1 MPSTGL
7 YIFERDCRV
16 DDNPTLSLIASQVDY
31 LICLYCVK
39 PLDKFAKIYSQ
50 TTASSAQR
58 GYIKQ
63 TLLQLHQRLTGFGQ
77 HLVVIQAN
85 INPLIAELIVR
96 HHITHIAYSQ
106 YAGSYEQST
115 WISLQQQYPA
125 ITFLSTDGNSLFA
138 QQQLPFEI
146 EELPE
151 SFTAFRKVVETIKE
165 NKPYKSI
172 KKLPP
177 SPLNLMFTL
186 PEHIAEANNFYFK
199 GGELNAQL
207 HLNEYF
213 STPAASHY
221 KETRNALQGKHF
233 STQFSPYLAHGAL
246 SPRQIMQSLNDYE
259 EAHGANESS
268 YWIYFEIL
276 WREYFYWYGR
286 KYQERLFFLSG
297 IGKNT
302 PLLDFC
308 PTRFTAWCNGNTPFS
323 LVNALMHQ
331 LNLSGWMSNRG
342 RQIVASCLINELGID
357 WRYGAAYFE
366 QRLIDYDV
374 SSNWGNWQYIAGV
387 GADPRGGRH
396 FNIEK
401 QTQMYDPKG
410 EFICRWKS
418 TTTAG

>member
-1 MPSTGL
+1 MPSIGL
-7 YIFERDCRV
+7 YVFERDCRV
-16 DDNPTLSLIASQVDY
+16 DDNSTLSLLACQVDY
-31 LICLYCVK
+31 LICLYCVE
-39 PLDKFAKIYSQ
+39 PMDKFAKNFSQ

-63 TLLQLHQRLTGFGQ
+63 TLLQLHQRLVGFGQ
-77 HLVVIQAN
+77 HLMVVEAN

-96 HHITHIAYSQ
+96 YQITHIAYSR
-106 YAGSYEQST
+106 YAGSYEQSA
-115 WISLQQQYPA
+115 WKSLKQQYPA
-125 ITFLSTDGNSLFA
+125 ITFVSTVTNNLFE
-138 QQQLPFEI
+138 QWQLPFEI
-146 EELPE
+146 EKLPE
-151 SFTAFRKVVETIKE
+151 SFTAFRKVTETIKV
-165 NKPYKSI
+165 NKPYTNI
-172 KKLPP
+172 KGLPP
-177 SPLNLMFTL
+177 SPLNLIFTL
-186 PEHIAEANNFYFK
+186 PEQIAEANNPFFS

-213 STPAASHY
+213 STQAASHY
-221 KETRNALQGKHF
+221 KETRNALQGRYF
-233 STQFSPYLAHGAL
+233 STLFSPYLAHGAL
-246 SPRQIMQSLNDYE
+246 SPRQVMQSLNEYE

-268 YWIYFEIL
+268 YWIYFELL

-286 KYQERLFFLSG
+286 KHQERLFFLSG

-302 PLLDFC
+302 PLFDFC
-308 PTRFTAWCNGNTPFS
+308 PTRFAAWCSGNTRFS

-331 LNLSGWMSNRG
+331 LNQSGWMSNRG
-342 RQIVASCLINELGID
+342 RQIVASCLVNELGID

-396 FNIEK
+396 FNIDK

-410 EFICRWKS
+410 EFISRWIS
-418 TTTAG
+418 LALAE

>member
-31 LICLYCVK
+31 LICLYCVE
-39 PLDKFAKIYSQ
+39 PLDKFAKTYSQ

-63 TLLQLHQRLTGFGQ
+63 TLLQLHQRLKVFGQ
-77 HLVVIQAN
+77 HLVVAQTN
-85 INPLIAELIVR
+85 VSPLLAQLITR
-96 HHITHIAYSQ
+96 FHITHIAYSQ
-106 YAGSYEQST
+106 YAGSHEQSR
-115 WISLQQQYPA
+115 WHGLQQQYPA
-125 ITFLSTDGNSLFA
+125 ITFVSTDANSLFE
-138 QQQLPFEI
+138 QQQLPFVI
-146 EELPE
+146 EKLPE
-151 SFTAFRKVVETIKE
+151 SFSAFRKVVETIKE
-165 NKPYKSI
+165 HKPHNTI
-172 KKLPP
+172 KELPP
-177 SPLNLMFTL
+177 SPVNVIFML
-186 PEHIAEANNFYFK
+186 PEYLAGANNPFFS

-213 STPAASHY
+213 STRAASHY
-221 KETRNALQGKHF
+221 KETRNALQGSYF
-233 STQFSPYLAHGAL
+233 STLFSPYLAHGAL
-246 SPRQIMQSLNDYE
+246 SPRQVMQSLNEYE

-268 YWIYFEIL
+268 YWIYFELL

-286 KYQERLFFLSG
+286 KHQQKLFYLSG
-297 IGKNT
+297 INKNT

-308 PTRFTAWCNGNTPFS
+308 PTRFTAWCNGDTPFS

-331 LNLSGWMSNRG
+331 LNQTGWMSNRG

-374 SSNWGNWQYIAGV
+374 SSNWGSWQYIAGV

-396 FNIEK
+396 FNIDK

-410 EFICRWKS
+410 EFISRWK
-418 TTTAG
+418 